1 MRFASLR
8 RTAVLAVAA
17 AGLVVTSG
25 CFGSFQLTRKVY
37 NWNKTVSPDKWVQEL
52 VFIGLSIVPVYSVA
66 GFADVIFANA
76 VEFWTGTNPV
86 ASSQTQRPDGT
97 TLIQRGNAD
106 ANGQTLTIDEVKNGE
121 TLSTTT
127 LSVPS
132 SQESVT
138 VTTRFKDGRVF
149 TKTLVRTEAGAI
161 TLQ

>member
-1 MRFASLR
+1 MRIASLR
-8 RTAVLAVAA
+8 RTATLAVAA

-37 NWNKTVSPDKWVQEL
+37 SWNKSVSPDKWVQEL
-52 VFIGLSIVPVYSVA
+52 VFLGLYIVPVYGLA
-66 GFADVIFANA
+66 GLADVVFANT

-86 ASSQTQRPDGT
+86 ASARTQRPDGA
-97 TLIQRGNAD
+97 TLIQHGTTTSE
-106 ANGQTLTIDEVKNGE
+106 GKTLTIEEVKDGV

-127 LSVPS
+127 IEMPN

-138 VTTRFKDGRVF
+138 VTTRFKDGHSV
-149 TKTLVRTEAGAI
+149 TKTLVRSEAGAI